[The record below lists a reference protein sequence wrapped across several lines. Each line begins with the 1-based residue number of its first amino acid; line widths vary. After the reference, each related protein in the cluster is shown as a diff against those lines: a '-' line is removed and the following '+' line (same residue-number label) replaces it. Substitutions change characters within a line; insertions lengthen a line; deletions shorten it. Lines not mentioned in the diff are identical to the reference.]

1 MSDTRPFRDN
11 PRLIL
16 VGVVLLSAALVAM
29 IALADRS
36 AQLSPD
42 YLSGVVLYALSAA
55 CLTMLLALGFL
66 LARNIIKLWVER
78 RQAVPFARFRAKL
91 MAAMLGMTL
100 IPAVLVLIVGSE
112 LIRNSVDRWF
122 SPPIDEVL
130 TSANEIASGY
140 YLEHQATVSE
150 HAARIAQGLAT
161 IDLATEDVGALQD
174 LVAPEIT
181 GQRVS
186 LVEVYS
192 VVGDRGQRTEL
203 VPVVEVAAPSLREG
217 YSRAAADRLAARV
230 ANGSEESRA
239 VEPLGDGGQL
249 VRAAAVVRGADA
261 EVTGVVIASSYLT
274 GALAQHSRRITGAY
288 ERYNQDRVLKQPLTG
303 VYLSFFLMITLM
315 ILISATWM
323 GVYIAKRITRPV
335 LMLAAGAREIG
346 AGHFDHQIQQET
358 VDEFGSLVEAFN
370 TMAGELSTSRR
381 RLERSRG
388 DLERKNQEG
397 EQRRRYIETIL
408 ERIATGVVS
417 IDSAGRVST
426 VNSAASRLLDLTPSA
441 VGQPALDVFARL
453 DFPAFG
459 ALFRGAITGSSERT
473 AQEIALVRDGREVHL
488 AVAVTALPG
497 DVGGSEGTVMVFDD
511 ITPLIRAQRVAT
523 WRDVAKRLAHEIK
536 NPLTP
541 IQLCAERLRRHFSA
555 APPRA
560 KALVDEC
567 TTTIVGEV
575 ESLKGLVDEFS
586 HFARMPS
593 PHTVSFDL
601 NNLLSDTLTLYDGL
615 FEKVE
620 IERAFAQQL
629 PPVRIDAEQI
639 RSVVI
644 NLVDNAVDALNGAA
658 SGASVNGNGVVSIET
673 QHDASSGV
681 VRMIVADTGPGISL
695 PDRERLFMP
704 YFSTKRRG
712 SGLGLAI
719 VQRIVADHGGS
730 IEVSDN
736 SPVGTKFTVEL
747 PC

>member
-1 MSDTRPFRDN
+1 MSDSRPFRDN

-16 VGVVLLSAALVAM
+16 VGITILSAALVAM
-29 IALADRS
+29 IALADQS

-42 YLSGVVLYALSAA
+42 YLSEGVLYALSAA

-78 RQAVPFARFRAKL
+78 RHAVPFARFRAKL
-91 MAAMLGMTL
+91 VAAMLGMTL

-112 LIRNSVDRWF
+112 LILNSVDRRF

-130 TSANEIASGY
+130 TSASEITSGY
-140 YLEHQATVSE
+140 YLEHQTTVSE
-150 HAARIAQGLAT
+150 HAVRIARALST
-161 IDLATEDVGALQD
+161 IDLATENVSGLRD

-192 VVGDRGQRTEL
+192 VVADRGLRAEV
-203 VPVVEVAAPSLREG
+203 VPVVEVAAPSLPQG

-230 ANGSEESRA
+230 ANGSEESRT
-239 VEPLGDGGQL
+239 VEPLGDGAQL
-249 VRAAAVVRGADA
+249 VRAAVVVRGADEA
-261 EVTGVVIASSYLT
+261 VAGVVVASSYLT

-288 ERYNQDRVLKQPLTG
+288 ERYNQDRVLRRPLTG

-315 ILISATWM
+315 ILVSATWM
-323 GVYIAKRITRPV
+323 GFYIAKRITRPV
-335 LMLAAGAREIG
+335 QMLADGAREIG
-346 AGHFDHQIQQET
+346 AGHFDHRIRQET

-381 RLERSRG
+381 KLERSRI

-397 EQRRRYIETIL
+397 ERRRRYIETIL

-417 IDSAGRVST
+417 IDSAGQVST
-426 VNSAASRLLDLTPSA
+426 VNSAASRLLGLGGSA
-441 VGQPALDVFARL
+441 IGQPAMDVFERPDL
-453 DFPAFG
+453 QPLSG
-459 ALFRGAITGSSERT
+459 LLRGAVPGLSERA
-473 AQEIALVRDGREVHL
+473 AQEVALARDGRELHL

-497 DVGGSEGTVMVFDD
+497 NVGGSEGTVMVFDD
-511 ITPLIRAQRVAT
+511 VTPLIRAQRVAT
-523 WRDVAKRLAHEIK
+523 WRDVARRLAHEIK

-541 IQLCAERLRRHFSA
+541 IQLCAECLRRNFSV

-560 KALVDEC
+560 RALVDEC
-567 TTTIVGEV
+567 TSTIVGEV
-575 ESLKGLVDEFS
+575 ESFKGLVDEFS
-586 HFARMPS
+586 LFARMPS
-593 PHTVSFDL
+593 PHAVSFNL
-601 NNLLSDTLTLYDGL
+601 NGLLTDTLALYDGL
-615 FEKVE
+615 FEKIR
-620 IERAFAQQL
+620 IERVLARQL
-629 PPVRIDAEQI
+629 PPVRIDPEQI
-639 RSVVI
+639 RRVVI
-644 NLVDNAVDALNGAA
+644 NLLDNAVDALDEVA
-658 SGASVNGNGVVSIET
+658 SGAQVNGTAVVSIET
-673 QHDASSGV
+673 QHDASDGV
-681 VRMIVADTGPGISL
+681 VRMIVADNGPGIS
-695 PDRERLFMP
+695 PADREKLFMP

-719 VQRIVADHGGS
+719 VRRIVAEHGGS
-730 IEVSDN
+730 IEVQDN

>member
-1 MSDTRPFRDN
+1 MSDSRPFRDN

-16 VGVVLLSAALVAM
+16 VGIAILAAALVAM
-29 IALADRS
+29 IALADQS
-36 AQLSPD
+36 TQLSPD
-42 YLSGVVLYALSAA
+42 YLSEGVLYALSAA
-55 CLTMLLALGFL
+55 SLTMLLALGFL

-78 RQAVPFARFRAKL
+78 RRAVPFARFRAKL
-91 MAAMLGMTL
+91 VAAMLGMTL

-112 LIRNSVDRWF
+112 LILNSVDRRF

-150 HAARIAQGLAT
+150 HAVRIARALST
-161 IDLATEDVGALQD
+161 IDLATDEVSGLRD

-192 VVGDRGQRTEL
+192 VVADRGPRTEV
-203 VPVVEVAAPSLREG
+203 VPVVEVAAPSLPQG

-230 ANGSEESRA
+230 ANGSEESRT
-239 VEPLGDGGQL
+239 VEPLGNGAQL
-249 VRAAAVVRGADA
+249 VRAAVVVRGADEA
-261 EVTGVVIASSYLT
+261 VAGVVVASSYLT
-274 GALAQHSRRITGAY
+274 GALAQNSRRITGAY
-288 ERYNQDRVLKQPLTG
+288 ERYNQDRVLRQPLTG

-315 ILISATWM
+315 ILVSATWM

-335 LMLAAGAREIG
+335 QMLADGAREIG
-346 AGHFDHQIQQET
+346 AGHFDHRIQQET

-381 RLERSRG
+381 KLERSRV
-388 DLERKNQEG
+388 DLERKNQEV
-397 EQRRRYIETIL
+397 ERRRRYIETIL

-426 VNSAASRLLDLTPSA
+426 VNSAASRLLGLGRSA
-441 VGQPALDVFARL
+441 IGQPAMDVFERSDL
-453 DFPAFG
+453 QPLNG
-459 ALFRGAITGSSERT
+459 LLRGAVPGSSERG
-473 AQEIALVRDGREVHL
+473 AQEVALARDGRELHL

-511 ITPLIRAQRVAT
+511 VTPLIRAQRVAT

-541 IQLCAERLRRHFSA
+541 IQLCAERLRRNFSA

-560 KALVDEC
+560 KELVDEC
-567 TTTIVGEV
+567 TSTIVGEV

-586 HFARMPS
+586 LFARMPS
-593 PHTVSFDL
+593 PHAVSFNL
-601 NNLLSDTLTLYDGL
+601 NSLLTDTLALYDGL
-615 FEKVE
+615 FEKIR
-620 IERAFAQQL
+620 IERVLARQL
-629 PPVRIDAEQI
+629 PPVRIDPEQI
-639 RSVVI
+639 RRVVI
-644 NLVDNAVDALNGAA
+644 NLVDNAVDALDEVA
-658 SGASVNGNGVVSIET
+658 SGAQVNGTAVVSIET
-673 QHDASSGV
+673 QHNAIDGV
-681 VRMIVADTGPGISL
+681 VRMIVADNGPGIS
-695 PDRERLFMP
+695 PADREKLFMP

-719 VQRIVADHGGS
+719 VRRIVAEHGGS
-730 IEVSDN
+730 VEVGDN